1 MLGCGLA
8 EPDVRLAAR
17 SRRHGTALIRRGII
31 ASAIGLRRLSGGDL
45 LSSEQS
51 SVVNADHLA
60 RDRDGNVITEKQ
72 AWSALWALL
81 IGFFMILV
89 DTSIVTTAL
98 PATIHALNA
107 SLNQGVW
114 ITSAYLLTYAVPL
127 LITGRMGDRWGQRR
141 MHCIGMFIFGIS
153 SLACGFSPTIGVL
166 IAARAVQGIG
176 AGLMTPQSLS
186 IITRLFP
193 PEKRG
198 AAMGV
203 WGATAGVAS
212 FVGPV
217 LGGILV
223 DTVGW
228 EWIFFVNVPVSV
240 IGLWLAVRN
249 VPVLE
254 THGHAFDWLGVIL
267 SGIGMTLLV
276 FGIQEGEQYNWG
288 AITGVISVPLL
299 ITLGVVFMVL
309 FVISQTEWSRAH
321 LHGHSNEF
329 EPLVPLRLFTK
340 RNFTLGN
347 VAISL
352 VGMLVNAY
360 FLPTA
365 LYLQDVRGK
374 SPTIAALLLI
384 PTAIFSGV
392 LSPFVGR
399 FLQRRSSGRI
409 AVIGV
414 GLYVCAAI
422 GWWLLTVP
430 STDLWV
436 FSLLAAIAGI
446 GSSMMWSPISLVST
460 DDLGQADAG
469 AGSGVHNAIRQ
480 VGAVLGSAFIA
491 MMMDARIAAR
501 HDMGRGLG
509 ESMFVTI
516 TAGTLCVIVCAFF
529 ANFQRARQRKS

>member
-1 MLGCGLA
+1 M
-8 EPDVRLAAR
+8 
-17 SRRHGTALIRRGII
+17 
-31 ASAIGLRRLSGGDL
+31 
-45 LSSEQS
+45 SSEQS